1 MPDVWYANL
10 TSESKLSLDLIMPI
24 ATITNPL
31 PLVRADGRGY
41 TYAGESRDGFSD
53 QPQLPLEVRV
63 RLARL
68 AERYAPKKLSEA
80 QRELLASPQAERDA
94 SRRPSA
100 VQEGFQADEGE
111 AARAWEE
118 GVYAELSAEQ
128 QAWVAGPGLHPALS
142 DATRY
147 PLTLGQLHLLSGASE
162 RQLRH
167 WTDEDLL
174 PAHRAGTH
182 RRYYSTAVA
191 RALLLAQMT
200 PQQLAAL
207 IALRRG
213 GEPGRRLVVLIG
225 SVMANVADRANL
237 SELERSDIVHGARA
251 LINHR
256 EALASADRHPEHTL
270 VSSVKEL
277 SSMRLMTT
285 PNRRT
290 VAPHNKGWA
299 VEKPGTSRVSSVH
312 DTQRE
317 AQDVARG
324 ALRRTGGGELVTL
337 GTNGQIRAKD
347 TVPPGN
353 DPFPPRG

>member
-1 MPDVWYANL
+1 MP
-10 TSESKLSLDLIMPI
+10 T
-24 ATITNPL
+24 ATIPNPL

-41 TYAGESRDGFSD
+41 TYAGESVAGFAD
-53 QPQLPLEVRV
+53 RLELPLEARV

-68 AERYAPKKLSEA
+68 AERYTPKRVSES

-94 SRRPSA
+94 TREPSVA
-100 VQEGFQADEGE
+100 QEGFHADEQE
-111 AARAWEE
+111 AARASEE

-128 QAWVAGPGLHPALS
+128 QAWVAEPGLHPALA

-147 PLTLGQLHLLSGASE
+147 PVTLGQLHLLSDASE

-174 PAHRAGTH
+174 PAHRAGAH

-213 GEPGRRLVVLIG
+213 GEPGRRLAVLIG
-225 SVMANVADRANL
+225 SVVADVAERAGL
-237 SELERSDIVHGARA
+237 SERERSDVVHGARA
-251 LINHR
+251 LIDHR
-256 EALASADRHPEHTL
+256 EALASADRHPGHTL

-277 SSMRLMTT
+277 GTMGPVTT

-290 VAPHNKGWA
+290 VAPHGRGWA

-312 DTQRE
+312 DTQRQ

-347 TVPPGN
+347 TVAPGH